1 MRNNIVSIGADELKY
16 EIREI
21 VAVAKEFGNL
31 GVEIIWEN
39 IGDPVQKGETIP
51 DWIKDIVVAAT
62 REDATYAYSPT
73 KGLEA
78 TREFLAQLANKN
90 GKVRITKEDIIFFN
104 GLGDAIGKIY
114 GRLKKEY
121 RVIGPSPAYST
132 HSSAEASH
140 AGSEYLSYNLDPKNL
155 WYPDVDDLRMKVK
168 YNPAISGILIIN
180 PDNPTGA
187 VYPKKILQEIVAIAK
202 EFDLFIVCDEIYTNM
217 AYNGKKAVPLAEVIG
232 DVCGISMKGISK
244 ELPWPGSR
252 CGWIEVYNQKNDPV
266 FTKYVKS
273 VLDDK
278 MLEVCST
285 TLPQTVIPRILG
297 DKRYPAN
304 LEQRNKSYEKRSN
317 IAYDLLKDIK
327 GTIVNRTNGAFYMT
341 MMFEENALNGKQS
354 LPIKDKA
361 VKELVEENNQQR
373 GARQA
378 VRILSSRRH
387 RHLRRPADRVQLRP
401 HGVQDHAPRIGR
413 CQVRA
418 DIHDRPRQDQRI
430 SRKRVALQRNFLSFP
445 NASKAC
451 PSMMLAGGNLV

>member
-21 VAVAKEFGNL
+21 VAVAKEFGKL

-39 IGDPVQKGETIP
+39 IGDPVQKGEKIP
-51 DWIKDIVVAAT
+51 DWIKDIVVAAS

-73 KGLEA
+73 KGLET
-78 TREFLAQLANKN
+78 TREFLAQQANKN
-90 GKVRITKEDIIFFN
+90 GNIRITKEDIIFFN
-104 GLGDAIGKIY
+104 GLGDAISKIY
-114 GRLKKEY
+114 GQLRKEY

-140 AGSEYLSYNLDPKNL
+140 AGSEYISYNLDPRHL
-155 WYPDVDDLRMKVK
+155 WYPDVEDLRMKVK

-187 VYPKKILQEIVAIAK
+187 VYPKEILQEIVAIAK
-202 EFDLFIVCDEIYTNM
+202 EYDLFIVCDEIYINM

-273 VLDDK
+273 ILDDK

-285 TLPQTVIPRILG
+285 TLPQTVIPKILG
-297 DKRYPAN
+297 DKRFRSHV
-304 LEQRNKSYEKRSN
+304 EQRNKRYEKRSN

-327 GTIVNRTNGAFYMT
+327 GIIVNRTNGAFYMT
-341 MMFEENALNGKQS
+341 VMFEESALNGKQS
-354 LPIKDKA
+354 LPIKNST
-361 VKELVEENNQQR
+361 VKELVEKITSN
-373 GARQA
+373 
-378 VRILSSRRH
+378 
-387 RHLRRPADRVQLRP
+387 
-401 HGVQDHAPRIGR
+401 
-413 CQVRA
+413 
-418 DIHDRPRQDQRI
+418 
-430 SRKRVALQRNFLSFP
+430 VALDKRFVYYLLAATGICVVPLTGFNCTLRGFRITLLESDDEKFEQIFRTVRDKIVEYLA
-445 NASKAC
+445 NA
-451 PSMMLAGGNLV
+451 

>member
-21 VAVAKEFGNL
+21 VTVAKEFSKL

-39 IGDPVQKGETIP
+39 IGDPVQKGEKVP
-51 DWIKDIVVAAT
+51 DWIKDIVIAAS
-62 REDATYAYSPT
+62 REDITYAYSPT
-73 KGLEA
+73 KGIEA

-90 GKVRITKEDIIFFN
+90 GSIRITKEDIIFFN
-104 GLGDAIGKIY
+104 GLGDAINKIY
-114 GRLKKEY
+114 GRLRKEY

-140 AGSEYLSYNLDPKNL
+140 AGAEYLSYTLDPKNL
-155 WYPDVDDLRMKVK
+155 WYPDVEDLRMKVR

-187 VYPKKILQEIVAIAK
+187 VYPREILQKIVAIAK
-202 EFDLFIVCDEIYTNM
+202 DFDLFVVCDEIYINM

-273 VLDDK
+273 ILDDK

-285 TLPQTVIPRILG
+285 TLPQTVIPQILG
-297 DKRYPAN
+297 HKHYAAHV
-304 LEQRNKSYEKRSN
+304 EQRNKRYEKRSN

-327 GTIVNRTNGAFYMT
+327 GIVVNRTNGAFYMT
-341 MMFEENALNGKQS
+341 VMFETNALNGRQS
-354 LPIKDKA
+354 LAVENKT
-361 VKELVEENNQQR
+361 VKELAEKITRE
-373 GARQA
+373 
-378 VRILSSRRH
+378 
-387 RHLRRPADRVQLRP
+387 
-401 HGVQDHAPRIGR
+401 
-413 CQVRA
+413 
-418 DIHDRPRQDQRI
+418 
-430 SRKRVALQRNFLSFP
+430 VALDKRFVYYLLAATGICVVPLTGFNCTLEGFRITLLESDDAKFVQIVTTIRDKITEYL
-445 NASKAC
+445 ASA
-451 PSMMLAGGNLV
+451 